1 MKESV
6 AVAKEADAK
15 KDFSPTKSDNSIHRV
30 RNGPERQLG
39 PLMRVIGDIR
49 RDGDT
54 PSAESIATQ
63 LSSMHTTQRA
73 SALLALQQTHGNR
86 YVQRVVMGIQ
96 AKLKVGQP
104 GDVYEQEA
112 DRVAD
117 EVMKMSEPGV
127 QQQPSEEEQEEIQT
141 SVPGTR
147 YLSEFRGHDTYPF
160 RLSSVSPDYA
170 CTPRPA
176 ASPPVIGRRYA
187 AYEETLQLKRDTSKE
202 ADVQQASP
210 EIQPSEEQLRA
221 APPEGRHEAGSTPI
235 VDLAVDPPGGIS
247 QIGQQMVISYRPARR
262 LQGVNTV
269 LVNSAGEIIRVI
281 SQQTRENR
289 AYAYTWNGLTRA
301 NTLARG
307 GPFGIQLTEGRAWVP
322 VPRRVVVWA
331 SPLFIPA
338 ISVAAPFAARLDT
351 PSNKLDLA
359 RILHHEMRNG
369 SEAEQVAIV
378 HIAVNNM
385 IRINTTNIRDIVRRP
400 SLAGSE
406 PFAIDLTSITPEQR
420 LIDLVDQEL
429 PEIVAGRI
437 SDSTGGATQYFSPRT
452 MPGRDDQGCC
462 RELEGTCSM
471 HRHDFHCGG
480 GLQRVHDTTNYRYFP
495 NRASGHTPRH
505 VPSTNPM
512 NILVF

>member
-1 MKESV
+1 M
-6 AVAKEADAK
+6 
-15 KDFSPTKSDNSIHRV
+15 
-30 RNGPERQLG
+30 
-39 PLMRVIGDIR
+39 
-49 RDGDT
+49 
-54 PSAESIATQ
+54 
-63 LSSMHTTQRA
+63 
-73 SALLALQQTHGNR
+73 
-86 YVQRVVMGIQ
+86 
-96 AKLKVGQP
+96 
-104 GDVYEQEA
+104 
-112 DRVAD
+112 
-117 EVMKMSEPGV
+117 
-127 QQQPSEEEQEEIQT
+127 
-141 SVPGTR
+141 
-147 YLSEFRGHDTYPF
+147 
-160 RLSSVSPDYA
+160 SSVSPDYA

-187 AYEETLQLKRDTSKE
+187 AYEETLQLKRNTSKE

-221 APPEGRHEAGSTPI
+221 APPEGRHDAGSTPI

-269 LVNSAGEIIRVI
+269 LVNSAGLIIRVI

-307 GPFGIQLTEGRAWVP
+307 GPFGIQLTEGRAWARP
-322 VPRRVVVWA
+322 PRRVVWA
-331 SPLFIPA
+331 SSLFIPA

-351 PSNKLDLA
+351 PSNRLDLA
-359 RILHHEMRNG
+359 RILHHEMCNG

-400 SLAGSE
+400 RPAGSE
-406 PFAIDLTSITPEQR
+406 PFAIDLAPITPEQR

-452 MPGRDDQGCC
+452 MPGHDDLGCC
-462 RELEGTCSM
+462 IGQVGDCSM
-471 HRHDFHCGG
+471 LRDDFHCGG
-480 GLQRVHDTTNYRYFP
+480 GLQEVPGTSEQRYFP
-495 NRASGHTPRH
+495 NRARGHTPRP